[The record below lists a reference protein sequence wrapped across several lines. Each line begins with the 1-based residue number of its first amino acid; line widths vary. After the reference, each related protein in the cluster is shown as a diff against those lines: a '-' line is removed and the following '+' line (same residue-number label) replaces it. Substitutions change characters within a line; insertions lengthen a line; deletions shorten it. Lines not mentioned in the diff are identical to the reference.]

1 MDRLPK
7 SMILCVVK
15 APSSEPS
22 RESREVILRYYLR
35 KHGHSLAS
43 EDTETFLERSDGFSP
58 ADVKEFC
65 ETVKAIGVPKALDEL
80 SRIAAQRE
88 LYSGDRCQE
97 FNQERLGPRRRR
109 RYYPMR
115 Y

>member
-1 MDRLPK
+1 VREIP
-7 SMILCVVK
+7 
-15 APSSEPS
+15 EPS
-22 RESREVILRYYLR
+22 KESREVILRYFVR
-35 KHGHSLAS
+35 KHSLALTPA
-43 EDTETFLERSDGFSP
+43 DTEIFLERSDGFSP

-65 ETVKAIGVPKALDEL
+65 ETVKAVGVPQALDEL

-97 FNQERLGPRRRR
+97 FNQDRVRPRPRRRT
-109 RYYPMR
+109 YPMR